1 MATRRCLRLLLHR
14 RPPPLEAD
22 GGLIRRA
29 YFCIPNPLL
38 SPPITTPHH
47 HFHPFS
53 RFSSPSSGRGSE
65 SDEGEES
72 DEEVEVD
79 PRASSCVVERAKVGS
94 EEEATAIG
102 YKVVGRVD
110 GSENEFKPWE
120 PVYAVIRV
128 SIFFFVDIF
137 WFVCFFFLV

>member
-1 MATRRCLRLLLHR
+1 M
-14 RPPPLEAD
+14 
-22 GGLIRRA
+22 
-29 YFCIPNPLL
+29 
-38 SPPITTPHH
+38 
-47 HFHPFS
+47 
-53 RFSSPSSGRGSE
+53 
-65 SDEGEES
+65 
-72 DEEVEVD
+72 EVD

-128 SIFFFVDIF
+128 FIFFLLIYFGL
-137 WFVCFFFLV
+137 CAFFFWCKDLCFGTLGDAN